1 MNTQTH
7 IFLSV
12 YFTSLF
18 LDAQTEVPAMKLRTP
33 TCSSPTCPR
42 PWMRNS
48 WRACSLRMEKSSV
61 RRSSSI
67 IKLVSPKGAVSFSS
81 QKPPRLIGLYPVSN
95 LISSLIRVFFFQN
108 SSRKII
114 ILWFGVIIFT
124 LYCTVLVLSFYHLM
138 SELNGSMAPGSTNLM
153 TVKKAQD
160 SEQTKA
166 MKHGQI
172 QVIHH
177 YSSYPGAGQL
187 TNMRLSLAIC
197 VA

>member
-1 MNTQTH
+1 MHEHANLY

-81 QKPPRLIGLYPVSN
+81 QKPPRLIGLYPVSD
-95 LISSLIRVFFFQN
+95 LISSFIRAFFQN
-108 SSRKII
+108 SSRMII
-114 ILWFGVIIFT
+114 SGLVL
-124 LYCTVLVLSFYHLM
+124 LYSRCCTVLVLLLITWCQNWTEVWRRALPTSWPWKRLKTASRPKLWSMDKFKSFI
-138 SELNGSMAPGSTNLM
+138 T
-153 TVKKAQD
+153 T
-160 SEQTKA
+160 
-166 MKHGQI
+166 
-172 QVIHH
+172 HH
-177 YSSYPGAGQL
+177 IRGPVSWPIWGFH
-187 TNMRLSLAIC
+187 
-197 VA
+197 